1 MSPRQ
6 TLSQRFFGIFR
17 GTRNTVGR
25 NRGPHKNSSFN
36 TSIRVPRSSSPMT
49 SRPRSSSPMTS
60 RPRSSSPMTSRPRSS
75 SKNSNVISSKI
86 QDLIVDIEHARSM
99 KYIFKERLKKLK
111 KETSPNEVM
120 INKFTKMLEGQSS
133 RIKKLNEEKEKL
145 TTKFKR
151 NP

>member
-36 TSIRVPRSSSPMT
+36 TSIRV
-49 SRPRSSSPMTS
+49 PRSSSPMTS